1 MIKTYQIYL
10 HISLPVY
17 IIFLIFAHSIFSSYK
32 FNTDTVMGKSKL
44 LFITHEMSPFLE
56 LSKISE
62 ITRQLPQAM
71 QEKGYEI
78 RILMPRFGNINE
90 RRNRLHEVIRLSGM
104 NIIIN
109 DNDNP
114 LIIKVASIPSARMQV
129 YFLDNEEY
137 FQRKYVFGDK
147 EGKFYADNDERIIF
161 FCKGA
166 LETVKKLGWA
176 PDVVHCHG
184 WMSALVPAYLKTT
197 YKDDPTFKNAK
208 IVYSIYDNDFTE
220 EMGPA
225 FAQKA
230 VMGDMTEKHTDIY
243 KPGSNTALYAGAVQY
258 SDGIVLGSEH
268 INEDVL
274 NIVKNSNKSVLE
286 FESTA
291 DFENYYNF
299 YDEIANEELA
309 QVV

>member
-1 MIKTYQIYL
+1 
-10 HISLPVY
+10 
-17 IIFLIFAHSIFSSYK
+17 
-32 FNTDTVMGKSKL
+32 MGKSKL

-56 LSKISE
+56 LTKIAE

-71 QEKGYEI
+71 QDKGFEI

-114 LIIKVASIPSARMQV
+114 LIIKVASIPAARMQV

-137 FQRKYVFGDK
+137 FQRKHVFNDK
-147 EGKFYADNDERIIF
+147 DGKFYADNDERMIF

-176 PDVVHCHG
+176 PDVIHCHG

-197 YKDDPTFKNAK
+197 YKDDPTFKNSK
-208 IVYSIYDNDFTE
+208 VVYSIYGNEFTE
-220 EMGPA
+220 KMDDD
-225 FAQKA
+225 FARKA
-230 VMGDMTEKHTDIY
+230 IMGDMTEANTEVY
-243 KPGSNTALYAGAVQY
+243 KEGTNTAMYAGAIHY
-258 SDGIVLGSEH
+258 SDGIVLGSAD
-268 INEDVL
+268 IDADVL
-274 NIVKNSNKSVLE
+274 NNVKNSNKSVME
-286 FESTA
+286 YVSTS

-299 YDEIANEELA
+299 YEEITNEQLVDVA
-309 QVV
+309 

>member
-1 MIKTYQIYL
+1 
-10 HISLPVY
+10 
-17 IIFLIFAHSIFSSYK
+17 
-32 FNTDTVMGKSKL
+32 MGKSKL
-44 LFITHEMSPFLE
+44 LFITHEMSPFLD
-56 LSKISE
+56 LTKISE

-109 DNDNP
+109 DNDNQ
-114 LIIKVASIPSARMQV
+114 LIIKVASIPAARMQV

-137 FQRKYVFGDK
+137 FQRKHVFEDK
-147 EGKFYADNDERIIF
+147 DGKFYADNDERMIF

-176 PDVVHCHG
+176 PDIIHCHG

-197 YKDDPTFKNAK
+197 YKDDPTFKNSK
-208 IVYSIYDNDFTE
+208 VVYSIYEDDSKGVMAADF
-220 EMGPA
+220 A
-225 FAQKA
+225 RKA
-230 VMGDMTEKHTDIY
+230 VMGDMTEQHTEVY
-243 KPGSNTALYAGAVQY
+243 KPGTSAALYEGAIQY
-258 SDGIVLGSEH
+258 SDAVVLASE
-268 INEDVL
+268 NLEADVL
-274 NIVKNSNKSVLE
+274 NNVKNSNKPVLE

-299 YDEIANEELA
+299 YDEIVNEELA

>member
-1 MIKTYQIYL
+1 M
-10 HISLPVY
+10 S
-17 IIFLIFAHSIFSSYK
+17 
-32 FNTDTVMGKSKL
+32 KSKL
-44 LFITHEMSPFLE
+44 LFITHEMSPFLD
-56 LSKISE
+56 LTKISE

-114 LIIKVASIPSARMQV
+114 LIIKVASIPAARMQV

-137 FQRKYVFGDK
+137 FQRKHVFEDK
-147 EGKFYADNDERIIF
+147 DGKFYADNDERMIF

-176 PDVVHCHG
+176 PDVIHCHG

-197 YKDDPTFKNAK
+197 FKDDPTFKNSK
-208 IVYSIYDNDFTE
+208 IVYSIYENDFTGA
-220 EMGPA
+220 MNPD
-225 FAQKA
+225 FAHKA
-230 VMGDMTEKHTDIY
+230 IMGDMTEEHITAY
-243 KPGSNTALYAGAVQY
+243 KPGTNSALYGGAIQY
-258 SDGIVLGSEH
+258 SDAIVLGSEN
-268 INEDVL
+268 IDEDVL
-274 NIVKNSNKSVLE
+274 NYVKNSNKSVLE
-286 FESTA
+286 FNSTS

-299 YDEIANEELA
+299 YDEIVNEELA
-309 QVV
+309 HVV

>member
-1 MIKTYQIYL
+1 
-10 HISLPVY
+10 
-17 IIFLIFAHSIFSSYK
+17 
-32 FNTDTVMGKSKL
+32 MGKSKL

-56 LSKISE
+56 LTKIAE

-71 QEKGYEI
+71 QDKGFEI

-114 LIIKVASIPSARMQV
+114 LIIKVASIPAARMQV

-137 FQRKYVFGDK
+137 FQRKHVFGDK
-147 EGKFYADNDERIIF
+147 DGKFYADNDERMIF

-176 PDVVHCHG
+176 PDIVHCHG

-197 YKDDPTFKNAK
+197 YKDDPTFKHSK
-208 IVYSIYDNDFTE
+208 VVYSIYENDFTDTLDAE
-220 EMGPA
+220 
-225 FAQKA
+225 FARKA
-230 VMGDMTEKHTDIY
+230 VMADMTEAHTEVY
-243 KPGSNTALYAGAVQY
+243 KPGTNSSLFAGAIHY
-258 SDGIVLGSEH
+258 SDGIVLGSDN
-268 INEDVL
+268 IAADVL
-274 NIVKNSNKSVLE
+274 NNVKNSHKSVLE
-286 FESTA
+286 NEFTS

-299 YDEIANEELA
+299 YDEITSDELVHVA
-309 QVV
+309 

>member
-1 MIKTYQIYL
+1 MAKTKI
-10 HISLPVY
+10 
-17 IIFLIFAHSIFSSYK
+17 
-32 FNTDTVMGKSKL
+32 

-56 LSKISE
+56 LTKISE

-71 QEKGYEI
+71 QDKGFEI

-137 FQRKYVFGDK
+137 FQRKHVFADGSN
-147 EGKFYADNDERIIF
+147 KFYEDNDERTIF

-166 LETVKKLGWA
+166 LETVKKLGWS

-184 WMSALVPAYLKTT
+184 WMSALVPAYLKTI
-197 YKDDPTFKNAK
+197 YKDDPTFKNSK
-208 IVYSIYDNDFTE
+208 VVYSVYDECFTSNLN
-220 EMGPA
+220 PA
-225 FAQKA
+225 FATKA
-230 VMGDMTEKHTDIY
+230 IMGGMSAEHTEIYTDAT
-243 KPGSNTALYAGAVQY
+243 NTALNLGAISY
-258 SDGIVLGSEH
+258 SDAVVYASENICDEVLKF
-268 INEDVL
+268 
-274 NIVKNSNKSVLE
+274 VKKGNKPTLE
-286 FESTA
+286 FNLTS
-291 DFENYYNF
+291 DFENYYNL
-299 YDEIANEELA
+299 YEEIADEELVSLA
-309 QVV
+309 

>member
-1 MIKTYQIYL
+1 MAKT
-10 HISLPVY
+10 
-17 IIFLIFAHSIFSSYK
+17 
-32 FNTDTVMGKSKL
+32 KL

-56 LSKISE
+56 LTKISE

-71 QEKGYEI
+71 QDKGFEI

-104 NIIIN
+104 NIIID

-137 FQRKYVFGDK
+137 FQRKHVFRDNNN
-147 EGKFYADNDERIIF
+147 KFFEDNDERTIF

-166 LETVKKLGWA
+166 LETVKKLGWS

-184 WMSALVPAYLKTT
+184 WMSSLVPVYLKTT

-208 IVYSIYDNDFTE
+208 VVYSVYENCFAENLNADF
-220 EMGPA
+220 A
-225 FAQKA
+225 RKA
-230 VMGDMTEKHTDIY
+230 IMNGMSAKHTEMF
-243 KPGSNTALYAGAVQY
+243 KGSDCDSLHIGAITY
-258 SDGIVLGSEH
+258 SDAVVFGNEEISEEVV
-268 INEDVL
+268 NFTKASEKPL
-274 NIVKNSNKSVLE
+274 LE
-286 FESTA
+286 FEGTA
-291 DFENYYNF
+291 DYENYYSL
-299 YDEIANEELA
+299 YEEISSEDLVSLA
-309 QVV
+309 

>member
-1 MIKTYQIYL
+1 MAKTKI
-10 HISLPVY
+10 
-17 IIFLIFAHSIFSSYK
+17 
-32 FNTDTVMGKSKL
+32 
-44 LFITHEMSPFLE
+44 LFVTHEMSPFLE

-104 NIIIN
+104 NIVVD

-137 FQRKYVFGDK
+137 FQRKQVFCD
-147 EGKFYADNDERIIF
+147 ESGKFFDDNNERTVF

-176 PDVVHCHG
+176 PDVVHRHG
-184 WMSALVPAYLKTT
+184 WMSALIPAYIKTA
-197 YKDDPTFKNAK
+197 YKDDPTFKDAK
-208 IVYSIYDNDFTE
+208 VVYSLYNE
-220 EMGPA
+220 ENTGFSLAGFPEIGRT
-225 FAQKA
+225 
-230 VMGDMTEKHTDIY
+230 GDMTAEDVAPY
-243 KPGSNTALYAGAVQY
+243 GEGDYAGLYKGALTY
-258 SDGIVLGSEH
+258 SDGVVLTGD
-268 INEDVL
+268 DVDKQLL
-274 NIVKNSNKSVLE
+274 NIVKKSDIPVFELE
-286 FESTA
+286 DHQE
-291 DFENYYNF
+291 FENYCNLYEQF
-299 YDEIANEELA
+299 SSVELDA
-309 QVV
+309 AVEA